1 MTILIKGTKMDRKL
15 LNRFYDRGFLFIG
28 IFATSISL
36 IFLLALLLDILADG
50 MGRLGWQFLSS
61 YPSRKPEE
69 AGILSAWVGTVW
81 IMVLTG
87 CIAFPLGVSAAIY
100 LEEYSRKNWLTDI
113 IEINIANLAGVPSII
128 YGLLGL
134 GLFVRFMNMERS
146 VIAGAMTLAILVLP
160 IVILSTR
167 EAIKSIPPSIREA
180 SYALGAS
187 KWQTIRNQVIPAAM
201 PGIMTGVILAMSRA
215 VGETAPLITI
225 GALTYVAFLP
235 TSPISS
241 EFPYLSFQGF
251 FDAFTALPIQ
261 IFNWVSRPQKGFAI
275 DAAAGIIVLLVIT
288 FVMNAFAIYLRQKYQ
303 KKIRW

>member
-1 MTILIKGTKMDRKL
+1 MSKIMDRKFINRLYDKAFL
-15 LNRFYDRGFLFIG
+15 LIG

-50 MGRLGWQFLSS
+50 MGRLGWQFLAN

-87 CIAFPLGVSAAIY
+87 GIAFPLGVSAAIY
-100 LEEYSRKNWLTDI
+100 LEEYSRKNWITDI
-113 IEINIANLAGVPSII
+113 IEINIANLAGVQSII

>member
-1 MTILIKGTKMDRKL
+1 MDRKL
-15 LNRFYDRGFLFIG
+15 LNRFYDRGFLFVG
-28 IFATSISL
+28 ILATSISL
-36 IFLLALLLDILADG
+36 IFLLALLLDIIADG
-50 MGRLGWQFLSS
+50 IGRLGWQFLAN

-87 CIAFPLGVSAAIY
+87 GIAFPLGVSAAIY

-134 GLFVRFMNMERS
+134 GLFVRFLNMERS

-187 KWQTIRNQVIPAAM
+187 KWQTIRNQVLPAAM
-201 PGIMTGVILAMSRA
+201 PGILTGVILAMSRA
-215 VGETAPLITI
+215 VGETAPLITM
-225 GALTYVAFLP
+225 GALTYIAFLP
-235 TSPISS
+235 ASPISA
-241 EFPYLSFQGF
+241 EFPYISFQGL
-251 FDAFTALPIQ
+251 FDAFTVLPIQ

-303 KKIRW
+303 RKIRW

>member
-1 MTILIKGTKMDRKL
+1 MDRKI
-15 LNRFYDRGFLFIG
+15 LNRFYDSGFLLVG
-28 IFATSISL
+28 VLATSVSL
-36 IFLLALLLDILADG
+36 IFLMALLLDILADG
-50 MGRLGWQFLSS
+50 MGRLGWQFLAN

-87 CIAFPLGVSAAIY
+87 GIAFPLGVSAAVY

-134 GLFVRFMNMERS
+134 GLFVRFLNMERS
-146 VIAGAMTLAILVLP
+146 VIAGAMTLSILVLP

-187 KWQTIRNQVIPAAM
+187 KWQTIRNQVLPPAM
-201 PGIMTGVILAMSRA
+201 PGILTGVILAMSRA
-215 VGETAPLITI
+215 VGETAPLITM

-235 TSPISS
+235 VSPISA
-241 EFPYLSFQGF
+241 EFPYISFQGL
-251 FDAFTALPIQ
+251 FDAFTVLPIQ

-288 FVMNAFAIYLRQKYQ
+288 FIMNAFAVYLRQRYQ

>member
-1 MTILIKGTKMDRKL
+1 MDRKF
-15 LNRFYDRGFLFIG
+15 LNRFYDRGFLLVG
-28 IFATSISL
+28 VLATSVSL
-36 IFLLALLLDILADG
+36 IFLMVLLLDVLADG
-50 MGRLGWQFLSS
+50 MGRLGWQFLAN

-81 IMVLTG
+81 IMAMTG
-87 CIAFPLGVSAAIY
+87 GIAFPLGVSAAIY
-100 LEEYSRKNWLTDI
+100 LEEYSRKSWLTDI

-134 GLFVRFMNMERS
+134 GLFVRFLNMERS

-187 KWQTIRNQVIPAAM
+187 KWQTIRNQVLPPAM
-201 PGIMTGVILAMSRA
+201 PGILTGVILAMSRA
-215 VGETAPLITI
+215 VGETAPLITM

-235 TSPISS
+235 ASPISS
-241 EFPYLSFQGF
+241 DFPYISFQGL
-251 FDAFTALPIQ
+251 FDAFTVLPIQ

-288 FVMNAFAIYLRQKYQ
+288 FVMNAFAVYLRQRYQ

>member
-1 MTILIKGTKMDRKL
+1 MSKIMDRKT
-15 LNRFYDRGFLFIG
+15 LNRFYDKSFFLIG

-50 MGRLGWQFLSS
+50 MGRLGWQFLANYS
-61 YPSRKPEE
+61 SRKPEE

-87 CIAFPLGVSAAIY
+87 GIAFPLGVSAAIY

-134 GLFVRFMNMERS
+134 GLFVRLLNMERS

-187 KWQTIRNQVIPAAM
+187 KWQTIRNQVLPSAM
-201 PGIMTGVILAMSRA
+201 PGILTGVILAMSRA
-215 VGETAPLITI
+215 VGETAPLITM
-225 GALTYVAFLP
+225 GALTYIAFLP
-235 TSPISS
+235 ASPISA
-241 EFPYLSFQGF
+241 EFPYISFQGL
-251 FDAFTALPIQ
+251 FDAFTVLPIQ

>member
-1 MTILIKGTKMDRKL
+1 MSKIMDRKFINRLYDKAFL
-15 LNRFYDRGFLFIG
+15 LIG

-36 IFLLALLLDILADG
+36 IFLLTLLLDILADG
-50 MGRLGWQFLSS
+50 MGRLGWQFFAN

-87 CIAFPLGVSAAIY
+87 GIAFPLGVSAAIY

-187 KWQTIRNQVIPAAM
+187 KWQTIRNQVLPSAM
-201 PGIMTGVILAMSRA
+201 PGILTGVILAMSRA
-215 VGETAPLITI
+215 VGETAPLITM
-225 GALTYVAFLP
+225 GALTYIAFLP
-235 TSPISS
+235 ASPILSV
-241 EFPYLSFQGF
+241 FPYISFQGL
-251 FDAFTALPIQ
+251 FDAFTVLPIQ

-288 FVMNAFAIYLRQKYQ
+288 FAMNAFAIYLRQKYQ

>member
-1 MTILIKGTKMDRKL
+1 MDRKF
-15 LNRFYDRGFLFIG
+15 LNRFYDRGFLLVGVI
-28 IFATSISL
+28 ATSISL
-36 IFLLALLLDILADG
+36 VFLLALLLDILADG
-50 MGRLGWQFLSS
+50 MGRLGWQFIAN

-87 CIAFPLGVSAAIY
+87 GIAFPLGVSAAIY
-100 LEEYSRKNWLTDI
+100 LEEYSRKSWLTDI

-134 GLFVRFMNMERS
+134 GLFVRFLNMERS

-187 KWQTIRNQVIPAAM
+187 KWQTIRNQVLPPAM
-201 PGIMTGVILAMSRA
+201 PGILTGVILAMSRA
-215 VGETAPLITI
+215 VGETAPLITM

-241 EFPYLSFQGF
+241 DFPYISFQGL
-251 FDAFTALPIQ
+251 FDAFSVLPIQ

-288 FVMNAFAIYLRQKYQ
+288 FIMNAFAVYLRQRYQ

>member
-1 MTILIKGTKMDRKL
+1 MSKIMGRKFINRLYDKAFL
-15 LNRFYDRGFLFIG
+15 LIG

-50 MGRLGWQFLSS
+50 MGRLGWQFLAN

-87 CIAFPLGVSAAIY
+87 GIAFPLGVSAAIY
-100 LEEYSRKNWLTDI
+100 LEEYSRKSWLTDI

-134 GLFVRFMNMERS
+134 GLFVRFLNMERS

-187 KWQTIRNQVIPAAM
+187 KWQTIRNQVLPPAM
-201 PGIMTGVILAMSRA
+201 PGILTGVILAMSRA
-215 VGETAPLITI
+215 VGETAPLITM

-235 TSPISS
+235 ASPISS
-241 EFPYLSFQGF
+241 DFPYISFQGL
-251 FDAFTALPIQ
+251 FDAFSVLPIQ

-275 DAAAGIIVLLVIT
+275 NAAAGIIVLLVIT
-288 FVMNAFAIYLRQKYQ
+288 FVMNAFAVYLRQRYQ

>member
-1 MTILIKGTKMDRKL
+1 MSKSMDRKFINRLYDKAFL
-15 LNRFYDRGFLFIG
+15 LIG

-50 MGRLGWQFLSS
+50 MGRLGWQFLAN

-87 CIAFPLGVSAAIY
+87 GIAFPLGVSAAIY

-134 GLFVRFMNMERS
+134 GLFVRFLNMERS

-187 KWQTIRNQVIPAAM
+187 KWQTIRNQVLPSAM
-201 PGIMTGVILAMSRA
+201 PGILTGVILAMSRA
-215 VGETAPLITI
+215 VGETAPLITM
-225 GALTYVAFLP
+225 GALTYIAFLP
-235 TSPISS
+235 ASPISS
-241 EFPYLSFQGF
+241 DFPYISFQGL
-251 FDAFTALPIQ
+251 FDAFTVLPIQ

-275 DAAAGIIVLLVIT
+275 DAAAAIIVLLVIT

>member
-1 MTILIKGTKMDRKL
+1 MDRKL
-15 LNRFYDRGFLFIG
+15 LNRLYDRGFLFVG

-50 MGRLGWQFLSS
+50 MGRLGWQFLAN

-87 CIAFPLGVSAAIY
+87 VIAFPLGVSAAIY

-134 GLFVRFMNMERS
+134 GLFVRFLNMERS

-187 KWQTIRNQVIPAAM
+187 KWQTIRNQVLPSAM
-201 PGIMTGVILAMSRA
+201 PGILTGVILAMSRA
-215 VGETAPLITI
+215 VGETAPLITM
-225 GALTYVAFLP
+225 GALTYIAFLP
-235 TSPISS
+235 ASPISS
-241 EFPYLSFQGF
+241 EFPYISFQGL
-251 FDAFTALPIQ
+251 FDAFTVLPIQ

-288 FVMNAFAIYLRQKYQ
+288 FVMNAFAIYLRQRYQ

>member
-1 MTILIKGTKMDRKL
+1 MSKIMDRKFINRLYDKAFL
-15 LNRFYDRGFLFIG
+15 LIG

-50 MGRLGWQFLSS
+50 MGRLGWQFLAN

-87 CIAFPLGVSAAIY
+87 GIAFPLGVSAAIY

-134 GLFVRFMNMERS
+134 GLFVRFLNMERS

-187 KWQTIRNQVIPAAM
+187 KWQTIRNQVLPSAM
-201 PGIMTGVILAMSRA
+201 PGILTGVILAMSRA
-215 VGETAPLITI
+215 VGETAPLITM
-225 GALTYVAFLP
+225 GALTYIAFLP

-241 EFPYLSFQGF
+241 KFPYISFQGL
-251 FDAFTALPIQ
+251 FDAFTVLPIQ

>member
-1 MTILIKGTKMDRKL
+1 MDRKF
-15 LNRFYDRGFLFIG
+15 LNRFYDRGFLLVG
-28 IFATSISL
+28 VLATSISL
-36 IFLLALLLDILADG
+36 IFLMALLLDVLADG
-50 MGRLGWQFLSS
+50 IGRLGWQFLAN

-69 AGILSAWVGTVW
+69 AGILSSWVGTVW

-87 CIAFPLGVSAAIY
+87 GIAFPLGVSAAIY
-100 LEEYSRKNWLTDI
+100 LEEYSRKSWLTDI

-134 GLFVRFMNMERS
+134 GLFVRFLNMERS

-187 KWQTIRNQVIPAAM
+187 KWQTIRNQVLPPAM
-201 PGIMTGVILAMSRA
+201 PGILTGVILAMSRA
-215 VGETAPLITI
+215 VGETAPLITM

-235 TSPISS
+235 ASPISA
-241 EFPYLSFQGF
+241 EFPYISFQGL
-251 FDAFTALPIQ
+251 FDAFTVLPIQ

-288 FVMNAFAIYLRQKYQ
+288 FVMNAFAVYLRQRYQ